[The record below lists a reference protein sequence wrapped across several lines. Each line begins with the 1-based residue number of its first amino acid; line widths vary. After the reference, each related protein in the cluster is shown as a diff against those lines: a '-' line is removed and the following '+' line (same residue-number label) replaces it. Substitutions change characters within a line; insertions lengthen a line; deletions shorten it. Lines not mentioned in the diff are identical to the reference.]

1 MLVRIHY
8 RQFQAG
14 GEQGKVEFVQE
25 EHRNQGTIIR
35 LVGVVVDVEFESGNL
50 PSIYNALLVKRR
62 SGEDLI
68 LEIQEHVGTK
78 VVRAIAMGPTAGLRR
93 GMPVI
98 DLEKPIEVPVGRQT
112 LGRLFNVLGQP
123 IDGKGAIESEQVSPI
138 HKKAPAINEQVVS
151 REMIVT
157 GIKAID
163 LLTPYP
169 KGGKVGLFGGA
180 GVGKT
185 VLMLEL
191 MNNTITKN
199 SGVVVFSGVGER
211 SREGND
217 MWLEMNASGLIDST
231 VLTFGQMNEPPGARL
246 RVPFTAL
253 TMAEYFRDKENRPVL
268 IFIDNIY
275 RFIQAGSEVSALLGR
290 LPSEM
295 GYQPTLDSE
304 MGLLQ
309 ERITSTSNGSIT
321 SVQAVYIPA
330 DDVTD
335 PAVAATFSHLDAT
348 TVLSRRLVSMGLY
361 PAIDPLQSTSNL
373 LTPELVGREHYDV
386 AMQVRATLSR
396 YDELQD
402 LIAIL
407 GMEELSLSDQQTV
420 IRARR
425 LQRFLSQPF
434 IVAEAFSGRPGA
446 FVPIEETIRGFKDI
460 LAGKYDDLPEQ
471 AFYMTGTIDDV
482 IKQAELMETDSEIRE
497 VKEEPADEPVG

>member
-1 MLVRIHY
+1 M
-8 RQFQAG
+8 
-14 GEQGKVEFVQE
+14 QE
-25 EHRNQGTIIR
+25 PATDMRRTGVISR
-35 LVGVVVDVEFESGNL
+35 LVGVVVDVDFESGDL
-50 PSIYNALLVKRR
+50 PEIHNALCIKRLH
-62 SGEDLI
+62 SENLI
-68 LEIQEHVGTK
+68 IEVQEHVGTNT
-78 VVRAIAMGPTAGLRR
+78 VRAIAMGPTAGLRR

-98 DLEKPIEVPVGRQT
+98 DLGQPIQVPVGKPT
-112 LGRLFNVLGQP
+112 LGRLFNVLGKP
-123 IDGKGAIESEQVSPI
+123 IDGGPDISSNTFDSI
-138 HKKAPAINEQVVS
+138 HRRPPAMSDQLVS
-151 REMIVT
+151 REIVPT

-191 MNNTITKN
+191 MNNTITKS
-199 SGVVVFSGVGER
+199 SGIVVFAGVGER

-217 MWLEMNASGLIDST
+217 MWLDMQRSGLINST
-231 VLTFGQMNEPPGARL
+231 ILAFGQMNEPPGARL
-246 RVPFTAL
+246 RIPFTAL
-253 TMAEYFRDKENRPVL
+253 TMAEHFRDEERRPVL

-295 GYQPTLDSE
+295 GYQSTLESE

-348 TVLSRRLVSMGLY
+348 TVLSRRLVSLGIY
-361 PAIDPLQSTSNL
+361 PAVDPLASGSNL
-373 LTPELVGREHYDV
+373 LTPETVGQEHYQV
-386 AMQVRATLSR
+386 AMRVRTTLAR
-396 YDELQD
+396 YEELQD

-407 GMEELSLSDQQTV
+407 GMEELSVADQQTV

-425 LQRFLSQPF
+425 VQRFLTQPF
-434 IVAEAFSGRPGA
+434 ITAEEFSGQKGV
-446 FVPIEETIRGFKDI
+446 FVSVSDTVRGFKEI
-460 LAGKYDDLPEQ
+460 LDGKHDDLPEQ
-471 AFYMTGTIDDV
+471 AFYMAGTIEDV
-482 IKQAELMETDSEIRE
+482 LKNAAAIAAQDEEDNKEVVDIEEAEN
-497 VKEEPADEPVG
+497 EPV

>member
-1 MLVRIHY
+1 MQNSIVD
-8 RQFQAG
+8 
-14 GEQGKVEFVQE
+14 FVQE
-25 EHRNQGTIIR
+25 ENKNYGTIIR

-50 PSIYNALLVKRR
+50 PSIYNALLVKTR

-93 GMPVI
+93 GMSVI

-112 LGRLFNVLGQP
+112 LGRLFNVLGEP
-123 IDGKGAIESEQVSPI
+123 IDNMGEIEAEEVSPI
-138 HKKAPAINEQVVS
+138 HKKAPAISEQVLS
-151 REMIVT
+151 RDMIET

-191 MNNTITKN
+191 MNNTITKS
-199 SGVVVFSGVGER
+199 SGIVVFAGVGER

-217 MWLEMNASGLIDST
+217 MWLDMNDSGLIDST
-231 VLTFGQMNEPPGARL
+231 ILTFGQMNEPPGARM
-246 RVPFTAL
+246 RVAFTAL
-253 TMAEYFRDKENRPVL
+253 TMAEHFRDEENRPVL
-268 IFIDNIY
+268 LFIDNIY
-275 RFIQAGSEVSALLGR
+275 RYIQAGSEVSALLGR

-295 GYQPTLDSE
+295 GYQPTLESE
-304 MGLLQ
+304 MGILQ
-309 ERITSTSNGSIT
+309 ERITSTSSGSIT

-348 TVLSRRLVSMGLY
+348 TVLTRRLVSMGLY
-361 PAIDPLQSTSNL
+361 PAIDPLQSSSNL
-373 LTPELVGREHYDV
+373 LTPEAVGREHYDI
-386 AMQVRATLSR
+386 AMQVRATLAR

-434 IVAEAFSGRPGA
+434 IVAESFSGKPGS
-446 FVPIEETIRGFKDI
+446 FVSKYETIRGAKEI
-460 LAGKYDDLPEQ
+460 LAGMHDDLPEQ

-482 IKQAELMETDSEIRE
+482 LRQAKEMESDSEVTE
-497 VKEEPADEPVG
+497 GNEEPVDEFTG

>member
-1 MLVRIHY
+1 M
-8 RQFQAG
+8 
-14 GEQGKVEFVQE
+14 EFGQE
-25 EHRNQGTIIR
+25 ENRNLGTIIR

-68 LEIQEHVGTK
+68 MEIQEHVGTK

-93 GMPVI
+93 GMAVI

-123 IDGKGAIESEQVSPI
+123 IDGKGPIESERVSPI
-138 HKKAPAINEQVVS
+138 HKKAPAVSEQVVS

-191 MNNTITKN
+191 MNNTITKS
-199 SGVVVFSGVGER
+199 SGIVVFSGVGER

-217 MWLEMNASGLIDST
+217 MWLDMNASGLIDST
-231 VLTFGQMNEPPGARL
+231 ILTFGQMNEPPGARL

-253 TMAEYFRDKENRPVL
+253 TMAEHFRDEENRPVL

-309 ERITSTSNGSIT
+309 ERITSTSSGSIT

-373 LTPELVGREHYDV
+373 LAPDAVGREHYDV
-386 AMQVRATLSR
+386 AMQVRATLAR
-396 YDELQD
+396 YEELQD

-425 LQRFLSQPF
+425 LQRFLTQPF

-446 FVPIEETIRGFKDI
+446 FVSIEDTIRGFKEI
-460 LAGKYDDLPEQ
+460 LEGKHDSVPEQ
-471 AFYMTGTIDDV
+471 AFYMTGTIEDV
-482 IKQAELMETDSEIRE
+482 LQTARAMETDSE
-497 VKEEPADEPVG
+497 KLDFDEEPVDEPVG

>member
-1 MLVRIHY
+1 MD
-8 RQFQAG
+8 FD
-14 GEQGKVEFVQE
+14 KE
-25 EHRNQGTIIR
+25 ESRNNGTIIR

-50 PSIYNALLVKRR
+50 PSIHNALLVKRR
-62 SGEDLI
+62 SGENLV

-78 VVRAIAMGPTAGLRR
+78 VVRAIAMGSTAGLRR
-93 GMPVI
+93 GMLVI
-98 DLEKPIEVPVGRQT
+98 DLEKPIEVPIGRKT

-123 IDGKGAIESEQVSPI
+123 IDGKGPIITDQIAPI
-138 HKKAPAINEQVVS
+138 HKMPPAIKDQVVS
-151 REMIVT
+151 RQKIVT

-191 MNNTITKN
+191 MNNTITKS
-199 SGVVVFSGVGER
+199 SGIVLFAGVGER

-217 MWLEMNASGLIDST
+217 MWLDMNASGLIDSAI
-231 VLTFGQMNEPPGARL
+231 LTFGQMNEPPGARL
-246 RVPFTAL
+246 RIPYTAL
-253 TMAEYFRDKENRPVL
+253 TMAEYFRDEENRPVL

-304 MGLLQ
+304 MGSLQ

-348 TVLSRRLVSMGLY
+348 TVLSRRLVSMGIY

-373 LTPELVGREHYDV
+373 LTPEIVGAEHTEV
-386 AMQVRATLSR
+386 AMQVRATLAR
-396 YDELQD
+396 YEEMQD

-420 IRARR
+420 TRARR
-425 LQRFLSQPF
+425 IQRFLSQPF
-434 IVAEAFSGRPGA
+434 IVAETFSGQPGV
-446 FVPIEETIRGFKDI
+446 FVPLEETIRGFKEI
-460 LAGKYDDLPEQ
+460 LSGKYDELPEQ
-471 AFYMTGTIDDV
+471 AFYMAGTIDDV
-482 IKQAELMETDSEIRE
+482 LKKAAAMEAKDL
-497 VKEEPADEPVG
+497 ADEDAANEPV

>member
-1 MLVRIHY
+1 
-8 RQFQAG
+8 
-14 GEQGKVEFVQE
+14 VEFGQE
-25 EHRNQGTIIR
+25 ENRNLGTIIR

-50 PSIYNALLVKRR
+50 PSIYNALLIKRR
-62 SGEDLI
+62 SGEDLV
-68 LEIQEHVGTK
+68 LEIQEHVGTN

-98 DLEKPIEVPVGRQT
+98 DLERPIEVPVGRET

-123 IDGKGAIESEQVSPI
+123 IDVS
-138 HKKAPAINEQVVS
+138 EQVVS

-191 MNNTITKN
+191 MNNTITKS
-199 SGVVVFSGVGER
+199 SGIVVFSGVGER

-217 MWLEMNASGLIDST
+217 MWLDMNASGLIDST
-231 VLTFGQMNEPPGARL
+231 ILTFGQMNEPPGARL

-253 TMAEYFRDKENRPVL
+253 TMAEHFRDEESRPVL

-309 ERITSTSNGSIT
+309 ERITSTSSGSIT

-373 LTPELVGREHYDV
+373 LTPNFVGREHYDV
-386 AMQVRATLSR
+386 AMQVRATLAR

-446 FVPIEETIRGFKDI
+446 FVSISDTIRGFKEI
-460 LAGKYDDLPEQ
+460 LDGKHDDVPEQ
-471 AFYMTGTIDDV
+471 AFYMTGTIEDV
-482 IKQAELMETDSEIRE
+482 LRKAELMEADSDAKVED
-497 VKEEPADEPVG
+497 EEPVDEPAG

>member
-1 MLVRIHY
+1 M
-8 RQFQAG
+8 
-14 GEQGKVEFVQE
+14 
-25 EHRNQGTIIR
+25 
-35 LVGVVVDVEFESGNL
+35 
-50 PSIYNALLVKRR
+50 
-62 SGEDLI
+62 I
-68 LEIQEHVGTK
+68 LEIQEHVGTQ
-78 VVRAIAMGPTAGLRR
+78 VVRAIAMGSTAGLRR
-93 GMPVI
+93 GMTVI
-98 DLEKPIEVPVGRQT
+98 DLEKPIEVPIGRQT

-123 IDGKGAIESEQVSPI
+123 IDGKGPLDIEQVSPI
-138 HKKAPAINEQVVS
+138 HRKAPAINEQVIS

-191 MNNTITKN
+191 MNNTITKS
-199 SGVVVFSGVGER
+199 SGIVVFSGVGER

-231 VLTFGQMNEPPGARL
+231 ILTFGQMNEPPGARM

-253 TMAEYFRDKENRPVL
+253 TMAEYFRDEENRPVL

-295 GYQPTLDSE
+295 GYQPTLESE

-309 ERITSTSNGSIT
+309 ERITSTSRGSIT

-373 LTPELVGREHYDV
+373 LTPESVGKEHFDV
-386 AMQVRATLSR
+386 AMKVRANLAR
-396 YDELQD
+396 YNELQD

-434 IVAEAFSGRPGA
+434 IVAEAFSGSPGA
-446 FVPIEETIRGFKDI
+446 FVSIDETIRGFKEI
-460 LAGKYDDLPEQ
+460 LEGKHDDLPEQ

-482 IKQAELMETDSEIRE
+482 LAKARLMETDSE
-497 VKEEPADEPVG
+497 KEKSSGASR

>member
-1 MLVRIHY
+1 MD
-8 RQFQAG
+8 FT
-14 GEQGKVEFVQE
+14 QE
-25 EHRNQGTIIR
+25 EHKNTGIIVR
-35 LVGVVVDVEFESGNL
+35 LVGVVVDVEFESGDL
-50 PSIYNALLVKRR
+50 PSVYNALLVKRQ
-62 SGEDLI
+62 SGDDLI

-78 VVRAIAMGPTAGLRR
+78 LVRAIAMGPTAGLRR

-98 DLEKPIEVPVGRQT
+98 DLEKPIEVPIGRET
-112 LGRLFNVLGQP
+112 LGRLFNILGQP
-123 IDGKGAIESEQVSPI
+123 IDGRGSIVTDRVAPI
-138 HKKAPAINEQVVS
+138 HKKAPAIRDQVVS
-151 REMIVT
+151 NEMIVT

-191 MNNTITKN
+191 MNNTITKS
-199 SGVVVFSGVGER
+199 SGIVVFSGVGER

-217 MWLEMNASGLIDST
+217 MWLDMNDSGLIDST
-231 VLTFGQMNEPPGARL
+231 ILTFGQMNEPPGARL

-253 TMAEYFRDKENRPVL
+253 TMAEYFRDEESRPVL

-309 ERITSTSNGSIT
+309 ERITSTSSGSIT

-373 LTPELVGREHYDV
+373 LTPEAVGREHYEA
-386 AMQVRATLSR
+386 AMQVRATLAR
-396 YDELQD
+396 YEELQD

-425 LQRFLSQPF
+425 LQRFLTQPF
-434 IVAEAFSGRPGA
+434 IVAEAFSSRPGE
-446 FVPIEETIRGFKDI
+446 FVSIEETIRGFKEI
-460 LAGKYDDLPEQ
+460 LDGKHDDLPEQ
-471 AFYMTGTIDDV
+471 AFYMVGNIDQV
-482 IKQAELMETDSEIRE
+482 LEKAEKMEDAEAAPAS
-497 VKEEPADEPVG
+497 EEPTNESIG

>member
-1 MLVRIHY
+1 M
-8 RQFQAG
+8 
-14 GEQGKVEFVQE
+14 EFVQE
-25 EHRNQGTIIR
+25 EHKNNGRIIR

-50 PSIYNALLVKRR
+50 PSIYNALLIKRR

-78 VVRAIAMGPTAGLRR
+78 VVRAIAMGSTAGLRR
-93 GMPVI
+93 GMTVI
-98 DLEKPIEVPVGRQT
+98 DLEKPIEVPIGRQT

-123 IDGKGAIESEQVSPI
+123 IDGKGPLDIEQVSPI
-138 HKKAPAINEQVVS
+138 HRKAPAINEQVIS
-151 REMIVT
+151 RQMIVT

-191 MNNTITKN
+191 MNNTITKS
-199 SGVVVFSGVGER
+199 SGIVVFSGVGER

-217 MWLEMNASGLIDST
+217 MWLDMNASGLIDSAI
-231 VLTFGQMNEPPGARL
+231 LTFGQMNEPPGARM

-253 TMAEYFRDKENRPVL
+253 TMAEYFRDEESRPVL

-321 SVQAVYIPA
+321 YVQAVYIPA

-373 LTPELVGREHYDV
+373 LSPELVGKEHYDV
-386 AMQVRATLSR
+386 AMQVRSTLAR

-407 GMEELSLSDQQTV
+407 GMEELSLSDQKIV

-425 LQRFLSQPF
+425 IQRFLSQPF
-434 IVAEAFSGRPGA
+434 IVAEAFSGSPGA
-446 FVPIEETIRGFKDI
+446 FVPIEETIRGFKEI
-460 LAGKYDDLPEQ
+460 LDGKHDDLPEQ

-482 IKQAELMETDSEIRE
+482 LRKAESMDADSEE
-497 VKEEPADEPVG
+497 TKSQEEPVDEPVG

>member
-1 MLVRIHY
+1 M
-8 RQFQAG
+8 QSNNT
-14 GEQGKVEFVQE
+14 
-25 EHRNQGTIIR
+25 EHKNPGVITR
-35 LVGVVVDVEFESGNL
+35 LVGVVVDVEFESGDL
-50 PSIYNALLVKRR
+50 PSIYNALLVERKQ
-62 SGEDLI
+62 GGDLI

-78 VVRAIAMGPTAGLRR
+78 VVRAIAMGSTAGLRR

-98 DLEKPIEVPVGRQT
+98 DLGEPIKVPVGRET
-112 LGRLFNVLGQP
+112 LGRLFNVLGEP
-123 IDGKGAIESEQVSPI
+123 IDDRGAFEPKLFAPI
-138 HKKAPAINEQVVS
+138 HRNPPAIRDQVLS
-151 REMIVT
+151 TEKIVT

-169 KGGKVGLFGGA
+169 IGGKVGLFGGA

-191 MNNTITKN
+191 MNNTITKS
-199 SGVVVFSGVGER
+199 SGIVLFAGVGER

-217 MWLEMNASGLIDST
+217 MWLDMNASGLIDST
-231 VLTFGQMNEPPGARL
+231 ILTFGQMNEPPGARM

-253 TMAEYFRDKENRPVL
+253 TMAEYFRDEESRPVL

-295 GYQPTLDSE
+295 GYQSTLDSE

-309 ERITSTSNGSIT
+309 ERITSTSCGSIT
-321 SVQAVYIPA
+321 SIQAVYIPA

-348 TVLSRRLVSMGLY
+348 TVLSRRLVSLGLY
-361 PAIDPLQSTSNL
+361 PAIDPLQSSSNL
-373 LTPELVGREHYDV
+373 LAPEFVGQEHYQV
-386 AMQVRATLSR
+386 AMQVKATLAR
-396 YDELQD
+396 YEELQD

-407 GMEELSLSDQQTV
+407 GMEELSLEDQQIV

-425 LQRFLSQPF
+425 VQRFLTQPF
-434 IVAEAFSGRPGA
+434 IVAEAFSGKPGV
-446 FVPIEETIRGFKDI
+446 FVPLDETIRGFREI
-460 LAGKYDDLPEQ
+460 LEGKYDDLPEQ
-471 AFYMTGTIDDV
+471 AFYMTGTIGDV
-482 IKQAELMETDSEIRE
+482 LRQAEAIEM
-497 VKEEPADEPVG
+497 VEEADEPTG

>member
-1 MLVRIHY
+1 MELI
-8 RQFQAG
+8 
-14 GEQGKVEFVQE
+14 QE
-25 EHRNQGTIIR
+25 ENRNHGRIIR

-62 SGEDLI
+62 SGENLI

-78 VVRAIAMGPTAGLRR
+78 VVRAIAMGSTAGLRR
-93 GMPVI
+93 GMTVI

-123 IDGKGAIESEQVSPI
+123 IDGKGPLSVEQVSPI
-138 HKKAPAINEQVVS
+138 HKKAPAINEQVAS

-191 MNNTITKN
+191 MNNTITKS
-199 SGVVVFSGVGER
+199 SGIVVFSGVGER

-217 MWLEMNASGLIDST
+217 MWLDMNASGLIDSSI
-231 VLTFGQMNEPPGARL
+231 LTFGQMNEPPGARL

-253 TMAEYFRDKENRPVL
+253 TMAEYFRDEENRPVL

-295 GYQPTLDSE
+295 GYQPTLESE

-348 TVLSRRLVSMGLY
+348 TVLSRRQVSMGLY

-373 LTPELVGREHYDV
+373 LTPELVGKQHYEV
-386 AMQVRATLSR
+386 AMQVRATLAR

-407 GMEELSLSDQQTV
+407 GMEELSLSDQKTV

-425 LQRFLSQPF
+425 IQRFLSQPF
-434 IVAEAFSGRPGA
+434 IVAEAYSSRPGA
-446 FVPIEETIRGFKDI
+446 FVSIDETIRGFKEI
-460 LAGKYDDLPEQ
+460 LNGQYDDLPEQ
-471 AFYMTGTIDDV
+471 AFYMAGTIDDV
-482 IKQAELMETDSEIRE
+482 LNKARLIETDSE
-497 VKEEPADEPVG
+497 KTQTQEEPVDGPVG